1 MGDSLSVR
9 LDSLDATTREARW
22 TLVRPAALFSGPD
35 RQTVDGLDFR
45 STDGARLTVDAAALA
60 DGTLHLTTDI
70 VRVPLAHARFAG
82 LNFPRVGALAS
93 LNATLTGTRSSPQLS
108 FRLALDSVR
117 VDGQEAPSFDAE
129 GSYVDRK
136 VLVDLRGAYGGRPA
150 FVLTGELPVDLT
162 LDTKPMQQRLIE
174 APLYVRLVA
183 DGAPLSGLA
192 AFAPSL
198 RDVSG
203 GFDAD
208 VQVAG
213 TWRDLEP
220 RGLLIAREAAFAV
233 PALGTGFREGLL
245 DLSFAPDSII
255 LHRARLSDERSINDS
270 VSMDGAVVRNG
281 NGWRADVRTIA
292 RRLRIIDDPR
302 VAEADVSWTLEL
314 RGPLDS
320 LALSGEVSLPNAN
333 IYIGRQQRRILALE
347 EEVVATNDEVLRYA
361 PRIERLTVRLGN
373 EVRLRSPEANVQL
386 TGAVDVAGTLGA
398 PDVRGEIQATRGTYR
413 LDLGLLQRT
422 FQVDSGRVR
431 MNGPLSVP
439 ATLDIHTAYTVRQ
452 AERDDVRIGARL
464 TGTVDQP
471 RLTLS
476 SGDLGTTASETEI
489 ISYLLFG
496 APSFVLDGESAS
508 AVRLATAAL
517 VPSLGG
523 AAERALGA
531 RIPFLSELQ
540 VTTVAG
546 DSPRDF
552 TLNSFEGLLNSFALT
567 AGTQIGT
574 DSYLRVSGG
583 VCRGENRAAQSL
595 PAWMGVTAE
604 YRPRE
609 KLSAELSLTPGGA
622 PCNRVGSWTQIY
634 QFGLDLFRDFRW

>member
-1 MGDSLSVR
+1 
-9 LDSLDATTREARW
+9 
-22 TLVRPAALFSGPD
+22 
-35 RQTVDGLDFR
+35 
-45 STDGARLTVDAAALA
+45 
-60 DGTLHLTTDI
+60 
-70 VRVPLAHARFAG
+70 
-82 LNFPRVGALAS
+82 
-93 LNATLTGTRSSPQLS
+93 
-108 FRLALDSVR
+108 
-117 VDGQEAPSFDAE
+117 
-129 GSYVDRK
+129 
-136 VLVDLRGAYGGRPA
+136 
-150 FVLTGELPVDLT
+150 
-162 LDTKPMQQRLIE
+162 
-174 APLYVRLVA
+174 
-183 DGAPLSGLA
+183 
-192 AFAPSL
+192 
-198 RDVSG
+198 
-203 GFDAD
+203 
-208 VQVAG
+208 
-213 TWRDLEP
+213 
-220 RGLLIAREAAFAV
+220 
-233 PALGTGFREGLL
+233 
-245 DLSFAPDSII
+245 
-255 LHRARLSDERSINDS
+255 
-270 VSMDGAVVRNG
+270 
-281 NGWRADVRTIA
+281 
-292 RRLRIIDDPR
+292 
-302 VAEADVSWTLEL
+302 
-314 RGPLDS
+314 
-320 LALSGEVSLPNAN
+320 
-333 IYIGRQQRRILALE
+333 
-347 EEVVATNDEVLRYA
+347 
-361 PRIERLTVRLGN
+361 
-373 EVRLRSPEANVQL
+373 VQL

-413 LDLGLLQRT
+413 LDLGHLQRT